1 MTIKTLEYIHALL
14 IEDERK
20 RKEVYERARHL
31 QHEYEECEDG
41 DVSDGLIKR
50 QTEAAEKFMREHIA
64 ALNALTS
71 RGKSGKGGFDVR
83 KITVLDFCN
92 QIGAASDEI
101 PVVVKAGMQEI
112 GHFRSLYKIP
122 SVAMPGVLEAKINF
136 VTLQRAEIIIQVSLK
151 DFNMKRP

>member
-50 QTEAAEKFMREHIA
+50 QTASRRWTRLM
-64 ALNALTS
+64 LT
-71 RGKSGKGGFDVR
+71 
-83 KITVLDFCN
+83 
-92 QIGAASDEI
+92 A
-101 PVVVKAGMQEI
+101 
-112 GHFRSLYKIP
+112 
-122 SVAMPGVLEAKINF
+122 
-136 VTLQRAEIIIQVSLK
+136 
-151 DFNMKRP
+151 